1 MMPHNQV
8 TIKAPNGREII
19 IPTGLFINN
28 AWIEPVMNGTLTSIN
43 PA

>member
-1 MMPHNQV
+1 MSNLSV
-8 TIKAPNGREII
+8 KIKAPNGKEIE

-28 AWIEPVMNGTLTSIN
+28 EFVESKSGEKITSIN